1 MGTLPDC
8 RTEVSRCR
16 PPLCSP
22 PARTSCTPPHA
33 GGLALQRRAT
43 ATGWSRAA
51 EMFHRFVVAMQ
62 SQLSDTD
69 PLLDFSDP
77 CASPSLPRDVRLGNH
92 GRPTLGVPPWSP
104 VQNACASSLQRRH
117 WLPACDIFQSTA
129 SLHFQ
134 TSLTRLL
141 WSLPMLGMDQWP
153 GLTWFACVGW
163 Q

>member
-33 GGLALQRRAT
+33 GGLALQRHAT

-104 VQNACASSLQRRH
+104 VQDACASSLQ
-117 WLPACDIFQSTA
+117 A
-129 SLHFQ
+129 SPTELAISSSRLVFHPLMP
-134 TSLTRLL
+134 SLTRLL

-153 GLTWFACVGW
+153 GLTWWFACVG
-163 Q
+163 